1 MMNEKLFGSLDFDP
15 QALKAT
21 YEAQRAKRIRPDGK
35 AQYVPTSKGRFAEY
49 SRDPWASDSTREP
62 RTDHTQVVVVGGGFG
77 GLLMGARLREAG
89 VTDVR
94 IVEVGGDFG
103 GTWYWNRYP
112 GAMCDI
118 EAHIYLP
125 MLEELGYVP
134 KHRYSYAPEMLEIS
148 RRIGT
153 EYGLYEKALFQTSI
167 TDAEW
172 IEERNVWQIR
182 TDRGDLITTDY
193 LVLAA
198 GRQSLP
204 KLPGVPGIDEFE
216 GHIFHSSRWDYAY
229 TGGDET
235 GGLAGL
241 ADKRVGVIGTGA
253 TALQIVPAVA
263 RDAKELKVFQ
273 RTPSTVG
280 VRGQQETGSDWAD
293 MTEPGWQRRRREN
306 FQTHVQFGTRVD
318 VPAPTEDLVGD
329 GWTAAMAIT
338 AEPIDN
344 VVTRL
349 GRKPTPEE
357 AAELSEIN
365 DYRLMNQL
373 RDRVDSTVQDP
384 ATAEALKPW
393 YRWWCKRPG
402 WHDDYLP
409 AFNQPNVTL
418 IDTNGEGVERFT
430 AKGVVVGGVE
440 HELDCVIMATGFEAG
455 VEYTR
460 LTGFELH
467 GRGIDLS
474 DHWGAAGVRT
484 FHGMSTDRFPN
495 LFFFGGNLQTVSAVN
510 AVHLLDEQSHYVSH
524 IISTAVEQGASTIEP
539 SKEAVDA
546 WVDEIRSSPANRAS
560 FEFFLTCTP
569 GYYNSEGKAKSMDD
583 LFTGGRYGGG
593 ALAYYKLLED
603 WSDGRLEG
611 FTTSSREQA
620 SVSL

>member
-1 MMNEKLFGSLDFDP
+1 
-15 QALKAT
+15 
-21 YEAQRAKRIRPDGK
+21 
-35 AQYVPTSKGRFAEY
+35 
-49 SRDPWASDSTREP
+49 
-62 RTDHTQVVVVGGGFG
+62 
-77 GLLMGARLREAG
+77 
-89 VTDVR
+89 
-94 IVEVGGDFG
+94 
-103 GTWYWNRYP
+103 
-112 GAMCDI
+112 
-118 EAHIYLP
+118 
-125 MLEELGYVP
+125 
-134 KHRYSYAPEMLEIS
+134 

-153 EYGLYEKALFQTSI
+153 DYGLYEKALFQTSI

-172 IEERNVWQIR
+172 LEDENCWRIS
-182 TDRGDLITTDY
+182 TDRGDTITADY

-216 GHIFHSSRWDYAY
+216 GHIFHSSRWDYGY
-229 TGGDET
+229 TGGDDA
-235 GGLAGL
+235 GGLTGL

-263 RDAKELKVFQ
+263 RDAKELLVFQ

-280 VRGQQETGSDWAD
+280 VRGQQETPPDWAD
-293 MTEPGWQRRRREN
+293 TSEPGWQRRRREN

-318 VPAPTEDLVGD
+318 VAAPAEDLVAD

-338 AEPIDN
+338 AEPIHA
-344 VVTRL
+344 VVSRL
-349 GRKPTPEE
+349 GRKPTVEE
-357 AAELSEIN
+357 AGELSVIN

-373 RDRVDSTVQDP
+373 RDRVESTVFDP
-384 ATAEALKPW
+384 ETAEALKPW

-409 AFNQPNVTL
+409 AFNRPNVKL
-418 IDTNGEGVERFT
+418 IDTNGQGVERFT
-430 AKGVVVGGVE
+430 AKGVVVDGVE

-455 VEYTR
+455 IEYTR

-474 DHWGAAGVRT
+474 EHWGTAGVRT

-495 LFFFGGNLQTVSAVN
+495 LFFIGGNLQTASAVN
-510 AVHLLDEQSHYVSH
+510 AVHLLDEQAHYVAH
-524 IISTAVEQGASTIEP
+524 IVSTAIDSGADTIEAT
-539 SKEAVDA
+539 KEAVDA
-546 WVDEIRSSPANRAS
+546 WVEEIRSSPANKTS
-560 FEFFLTCTP
+560 FQFYLDCTP

-611 FTTSSREQA
+611 FTISAYAQDSVA
-620 SVSL
+620 S